1 MVSVRKAAHAGSRL
15 AAVSLALFVALGAAS
30 DASARERRAPR
41 LRPAPPPLVQT
52 YTEPQGAPV
61 PSLFNRCGAC
71 GTGGGG

>member
-1 MVSVRKAAHAGSRL
+1 MVSIRITASAGRRL

-41 LRPAPPPLVQT
+41 LRPAPPSVVQT
-52 YTEPQGAPV
+52 FTEPQGAPV

>member
-1 MVSVRKAAHAGSRL
+1 MVTVRKTASAGPRL

-30 DASARERRAPR
+30 DASARERRAPH
-41 LRPAPPPLVQT
+41 LRPAPPPAVQT

>member
-1 MVSVRKAAHAGSRL
+1 MVSVRKTSHARHRL
-15 AAVSLALFVALGAAS
+15 AAVSLALFVAVGAAS

-41 LRPAPPPLVQT
+41 LRPAPPPVAQT
-52 YTEPQGAPV
+52 FSEPQGAPV

>member
-1 MVSVRKAAHAGSRL
+1 MVAVRNTASVGSRF
-15 AAVSLALFVALGAAS
+15 AAVSLALLVALATAS

-41 LRPAPPPLVQT
+41 LRPAPPPVVQT
-52 YTEPQGAPV
+52 FSEPQGAPV